1 MVEFFNKKEDVI
13 DFQLTEYGKHVLSR
27 GMFRPTY
34 YAFYD
39 DNILYDSE
47 YGGFMENQNDADK
60 RIREDTPYFKVI
72 PTITSVEERVTR
84 FIANVS
90 SSLGNLSD
98 QAMASSDVAFAFRQ
112 QSFQEKVNL
121 LAGPLGKS
129 SLSQKYAPAWKVATL
144 TNSISSSAAYIE
156 TRGSS
161 FATGTETAVSGVV
174 QQIPQ
179 LDIEVDYRVFAKSGE
194 MTSNAITGYLEASP
208 SVYLAMKEDYVVL
221 SIEEKNT
228 DNEKENF
235 EIEVFYSGSNDPT
248 SPPEPLIQL
257 AFLGLSGEM
266 PQSIGN
272 NVNKVPNVEYYMDVL
287 VDKEIPQNIVDNLDI
302 QDIISGPT
310 STRSSLQQDLYT
322 TQDEDPCA

>member
-84 FIANVS
+84 FIANVETA
-90 SSLGNLSD
+90 LANVD
-98 QAMASSDVAFAFRQ
+98 PASSDVAFAFRQ

-266 PQSIGN
+266 PQRIN
-272 NVNKVPNVEYYMDVL
+272 PPKVGNVEYYMDVL